1 MKFLNLID
9 EIIVKL
15 ETVLVIILLSLMVSI
30 GFIQVVLRNLFETG
44 LLWADPLLRYIVL
57 WLAFIGASIA
67 THEDRHINIDVL
79 TRLLNLR
86 LKRLSSIF
94 TNTFA
99 LIVCVILFKASIDFL
114 KMELT
119 YPTEIFLGIKN
130 WTLEIIIPI
139 GFGLMSLRFLLRIS
153 KIIFTKN
160 IA

>member
-99 LIVCVILFKASIDFL
+99 LIVCLILFKASIDFL

-139 GFGLMSLRFLLRIS
+139 GFGLMSLRFLLRILR
-153 KIIFTKN
+153 IIFTKN
-160 IA
+160 IT